1 MTAAPQPSGDSRG
14 SAGRALDVVTLG
26 EAMLRLAAPPGEALE
41 AASRFDVH
49 AAGAEANVAVTLAR
63 LGFRT
68 GWVSKL
74 VDDPFGRRVAGE
86 VRRHGVD
93 LAALIWSPGGR
104 TGLFFI
110 EQGASPR
117 GVSVYYDRAGSACS
131 TMAPEDVN
139 WAYVHDARWAH
150 LTGITPALSDAC
162 ARTTA
167 RAIHEAR
174 TAGVRVSFDVNHRRK
189 LWTADRARATL
200 APMLDGVDL
209 VTAAEE
215 DAREV
220 FRLDGNARDL
230 AARLR
235 ALCHAGA
242 AVITAGPAGAYLAG
256 ADGVHHEP
264 ALAGEVVDP
273 IGRGDALAAGL
284 LWGAL
289 DGDLRAGLRYGV
301 ALAALTQTYRGDVG
315 WITRQEV
322 LGALTDR
329 DRETRR

>member
-1 MTAAPQPSGDSRG
+1 MTVPPQPVNDPRESPGT
-14 SAGRALDVVTLG
+14 LDVVTVG

-41 AASRFDVH
+41 AASRFDVR

-63 LGFRT
+63 LGFRA

-74 VDDPFGRRVAGE
+74 VDDPFGRRIAGE

-93 LAALIWSPGGR
+93 LSGLIWSPGGR

-110 EQGASPR
+110 EQGAPPR

-131 TMAPEDVN
+131 TMAPEEIN
-139 WAYVHDARWAH
+139 WAYVRDARWVH

-167 RAIHEAR
+167 RAIHEAKA
-174 TAGVRVSFDVNHRRK
+174 AGVRVTFDVNHRRK
-189 LWTADRARATL
+189 LWTADRARDTL
-200 APMLDGVDL
+200 EPMLDGVDL
-209 VTAAEE
+209 LIAAEE

-220 FRLDGNARDL
+220 FRLSGDASDL
-230 AARLR
+230 AGRLR
-235 ALCHAGA
+235 THCHAGS

-289 DGDLRAGLRYGV
+289 EGDLRAGLRYGV
-301 ALAALTQTYRGDVG
+301 ALATLTQTYWGDFA
-315 WITRQEV
+315 WSTRQDV
-322 LGALTDR
+322 LAVLTDR
-329 DRETRR
+329 DREMRR